1 MRAPVALVF
10 CSPTCFELISDV
22 SCVEPLIANGVRCHG
37 GFDED
42 GQYRSPRT
50 RFRTPAIA
58 AWQRQLE
65 NQGHDLLQISPDL
78 IPPTHP
84 SVAQA
89 KLLLTN
95 GAREP
100 IVRALTIIS
109 IVEGFGAMIRDV
121 KVPNLRERVADPIDG
136 TALDHLTQGLFEA
149 HARDGGF
156 VRLLHALQL
165 RRPGVH
171 LRGCEGVGPG

>member
-1 MRAPVALVF
+1 MSAQTESTTDQVDY
-10 CSPTCFELISDV
+10 TEEELLSDV

-78 IPPTHP
+78 TPPTHP

-121 KVPNLRERVADPIDG
+121 NHRFQSRRRSGGDGTTALRTISSLVADRSR
-136 TALDHLTQGLFEA
+136 AYAA
-149 HARDGGF
+149 HK
-156 VRLLHALQL
+156 
-165 RRPGVH
+165 
-171 LRGCEGVGPG
+171 